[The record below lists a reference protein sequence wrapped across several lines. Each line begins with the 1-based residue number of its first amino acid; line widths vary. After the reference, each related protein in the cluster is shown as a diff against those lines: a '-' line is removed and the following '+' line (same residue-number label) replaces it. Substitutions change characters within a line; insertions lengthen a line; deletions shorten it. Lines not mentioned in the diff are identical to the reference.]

1 MNREIFVQGMVD
13 EFMKDKGGITS
24 GMDAALQY
32 ALNNIDNV
40 VDEAIICY
48 DENLN
53 DNYTHIILKHEFK
66 KT

>member
-32 ALNNIDNV
+32 VIDHRNEVFISVGEGYHYISFNN
-40 VDEAIICY
+40 
-48 DENLN
+48 
-53 DNYTHIILKHEFK
+53 EFK

>member
-32 ALNNIDNV
+32 VIDRRNDIFYPDSDGL
-40 VDEAIICY
+40 DEVRP
-48 DENLN
+48 
-53 DNYTHIILKHEFK
+53 EFH